1 MATDKKP
8 EKKKKATKN
17 ENTNINRII
26 RLMWFTF
33 IGLVAFVGLLF
44 YSISIGWLGFMPS
57 FEELENPKSNLA
69 SEIYS
74 ADQVLLGKYYIE
86 NRSNIHFDELS
97 PNLVEALVATE
108 DARFY
113 EHSGVDLRALMRVF
127 KGVITGNRAGGGS
140 TITQQLAKNLFP
152 REEKSKLQLVTQ
164 KFKEWV
170 IATKLE
176 YNYTKHEI
184 IAMYF
189 NTVTFGSNS
198 YGIKTASKTYF
209 AKLPSELNR
218 EEASMLVGM
227 LKAPSYYNPVRNH
240 DRALKRREIVLSQ
253 QRNYKYITQQEY
265 DSLRNTPL
273 DMSRYR
279 RADHKVGLATYF
291 REYLRAEM
299 KQWCKTHYKTDGE
312 PYNLYRDGLRIY
324 TTINSKMQRYA
335 EEAVAE
341 HLGEDLQPAFFRHWS
356 NKKRYPNAPFFRL
369 TKKETA
375 RIMRSGMKRSSRY
388 YWMNVRNAPQDS
400 IDLAFSTPTHM
411 RVFSWHGDIDTVM
424 TPMDSVLYYKS
435 FLQTG
440 VMSVEP
446 QTGYVRAYVGGID
459 YHHFQYDHVT
469 KGKRQVGSTFKPFVY
484 ASAMQ
489 EMGYDPCTQVPN
501 IPVSFPM
508 PDGQPLYTPKN
519 SGDDREGEMVS
530 LQWALANS
538 VNYISAFLI
547 KQVKPGKVIELAR
560 KMGVKS
566 NIDPVPAICL
576 GTPSLSVYEMV
587 GATATYPNKGV
598 FQKPI
603 FITRIEDKNGNV
615 LETFTSEAT
624 DALDDITA
632 YKMLSL
638 MEGVVK
644 YGTGVRLRLKYKMKQ
659 HIAGKTGTTDNN
671 SDGWFMGLTPE
682 LVTGVWVGAEDR
694 SVHFRSTHLGQGAN
708 MALPIWALY
717 MKRVYA
723 DSTINISQE
732 PFEMP
737 QGFTV
742 NEYDCESIKE
752 QKDEINKDNPVHDEF
767 DNLGI

>member
-1 MATDKKP
+1 MTDKK
-8 EKKKKATKN
+8 KTKKAKQPKPKVGKL
-17 ENTNINRII
+17 IKYLWIS
-26 RLMWFTF
+26 F
-33 IGLVAFVGLLF
+33 IGGLVFMAILF
-44 YSISIGWLGFMPS
+44 SAISMGWLGFMPS

-69 SEIYS
+69 AEIYS
-74 ADQVLLGKYYIE
+74 ADQVILGKYYFE
-86 NRSNIHFDELS
+86 NRSNVGYDELS

-113 EHSGVDLRALMRVF
+113 DHSGVDLRALMRVV

-140 TITQQLAKNLFP
+140 TVTQQLAKNLFP
-152 REEKSKLQLVTQ
+152 REELSKVEVIVR

-170 IATKLE
+170 IAVKLE
-176 YNYTKHEI
+176 YHYTKHEI

-209 AKLPSELNR
+209 GKLPIQLNR
-218 EEASMLVGM
+218 QEASMLVGM

-240 DRALKRREIVLSQ
+240 DRAMKRREVVLSQ
-253 QRNYKYITQQEY
+253 QRNYEYITQEEY
-265 DSLRNTPL
+265 DSLRVLPL
-273 DMSRYR
+273 DMTKFK

-291 REYLRAEM
+291 REFLRSEM
-299 KQWCKTHYKTDGE
+299 KEWCKTHYKSDGQ

-324 TTINSKMQRYA
+324 TTIDSKMQRYA

-341 HLGEDLQPAFFRHWS
+341 HLGKDLQPTFFKHWS
-356 NKKRYPNAPFFRL
+356 NKKRYPNAPFYRL
-369 TKKETA
+369 SKKEKD
-375 RIMRSGMKRSSRY
+375 RIMKSGMKRSSRY
-388 YWMNVRNAPQDS
+388 YWMNVRKEPMDS
-400 IDLAFSTPTHM
+400 IIAAFNRPAEMT
-411 RVFSWHGDIDTVM
+411 VFAWNGYIDTVM

-489 EMGYDPCTQVPN
+489 ELGYDPCTEVPN
-501 IPVSFPM
+501 IPVTFKM
-508 PDGQPLYTPKN
+508 PAGQPLYTPKN
-519 SGDDREGEMVS
+519 SGKDKEGQMVS

-538 VNYISAFLI
+538 VNYVSAYLI
-547 KQVKPGKVIELAR
+547 KKVKPGKVIELAR

-566 NIDPVPAICL
+566 DIEAVPAICL

-598 FQKPI
+598 YQKPI

-615 LETFTSEAT
+615 LETFNSDAT
-624 DALDDITA
+624 DALDEVTA

-644 YGTGVRLRLKYKMKQ
+644 YGTGVRLRYKYKMTQ
-659 HIAGKTGTTDNN
+659 NIGGKTGTTDNN
-671 SDGWFMGLTPE
+671 SDGWFMGLTPD

-694 SVHFRSTHLGQGAN
+694 SVHFRSTHYGQGAN
-708 MALPIWALY
+708 MALPIWAIY
-717 MKRVYA
+717 MKKVYA
-723 DSTINISQE
+723 DTSLNISQG
-732 PFEMP
+732 PFERP
-737 QGFTV
+737 EGFGV
-742 NEYDCESIKE
+742 NVYNCVEKE
-752 QKDEINKDNPVHDEF
+752 GTNPVENGVKQDADEL
-767 DNLGI
+767 DMLGI

>member
-1 MATDKKP
+1 MAKT
-8 EKKKKATKN
+8 KKKAEKKN
-17 ENTNINRII
+17 DNQGLNKVIKI
-26 RLMWFTF
+26 LWLTF
-33 IGLVAFVGLLF
+33 IGGLAFIILLF
-44 YSISIGWLGFMPS
+44 FAISMGWLGFMPS

-69 SEIYS
+69 SEVYS
-74 ADQVLLGKYYIE
+74 ADQVLIGKYYIE
-86 NRSNIHFDELS
+86 NRSNVRFDELS
-97 PNLVEALVATE
+97 PNLADALVATE
-108 DARFY
+108 DVRFY
-113 EHSGVDLRALMRVF
+113 EHSGVDLRALMRVV
-127 KGVITGNRAGGGS
+127 KGVVTGRRAGGGS
-140 TITQQLAKNLFP
+140 TVTQQLAKNLFP
-152 REEKSKLQLVTQ
+152 RKKLSKIEIIIQ

-170 IATKLE
+170 IAVKLE

-184 IAMYF
+184 MAMYF

-198 YGIKTASKTYF
+198 FGIKTASKTYF
-209 AKLPSELNR
+209 SKLPIDLNR

-227 LKAPSYYNPVRNH
+227 LKAPSYYNPMRNH
-240 DRALKRREIVLSQ
+240 ERALKRREVVLKQ
-253 QRNYKYITQQEY
+253 QMRYDYITEVEY

-273 DMSRYR
+273 DMSKYR

-291 REYLRAEM
+291 REHLRGEM
-299 KQWCKTHYKTDGE
+299 KKWCKTHYKTDGE

-324 TTINSKMQRYA
+324 TTINSKMQQYA

-341 HLGEDLQPAFFRHWS
+341 HLGKDLQPTFFKHWS

-369 TKKETA
+369 SKKQKN
-375 RIMRSGMKRSSRY
+375 RIMLTGMKRSARY
-388 YWMNVRNAPQDS
+388 YWMHVRKESMDS
-400 IDLAFSTPTHM
+400 IEAVFNRPTQM
-411 RVFSWHGDIDTVM
+411 RVFSWKGDIDTVM

-446 QTGYVRAYVGGID
+446 STGYVRAYVGGID

-489 EMGYDPCTQVPN
+489 EMGYDPCYMVPN

-519 SGDDREGEMVS
+519 SDDKREGEMVS

-538 VNYISAFLI
+538 VNFISAFLI
-547 KQVKPGKVIELAR
+547 KKVKPGKVIELAR

-566 NIDPVPAICL
+566 DIDPVPAICL

-587 GATATYPNKGV
+587 GATSTYPNKGV

-615 LETFTSEAT
+615 LETFNSEAT
-624 DALDDITA
+624 DALDEITA

-671 SDGWFMGLTPE
+671 SDGWFMGLTPD

-694 SVHFRSTHLGQGAN
+694 SVHFRSTHYGQGAN

-717 MKRVYA
+717 MKRIYA
-723 DSTINISQE
+723 DTTLQISQG
-732 PFEMP
+732 PFERP
-737 QGFTV
+737 PGFAEDV
-742 NEYDCESIKE
+742 YDCDKISEERNE
-752 QKDEINKDNPVHDEF
+752 QNNNNNQSDELDILD
-767 DNLGI
+767 I